1 LIAVPMKE
9 IAVDPDVYRVAGRN
23 TTLVANLQA
32 AVAVC
37 VHDDSQGIGG
47 LLHMRYV
54 WTTPNDEPLEFTDNT
69 LCTDILLLDRFFKEL
84 KKQGA
89 RMKAL
94 RTRIF
99 AHTPPAEGL
108 EHPIASVLDLLRAYF
123 ADERVAPEIREVKGL
138 RPCKLSFDAHEG
150 RIW

>member
-1 LIAVPMKE
+1 MKE

-54 WTTPNDEPLEFTDNT
+54 WTTQNDEPLEFTDNT

-123 ADERVAPEIREVKGL
+123 MDERVAPEIHEVKGL
-138 RPCKLSFDAHEG
+138 HACKLSFDAHEG

>member
-1 LIAVPMKE
+1 MRE

-54 WTTPNDEPLEFTDNT
+54 WTSPNDEPLEFTDNT

-123 ADERVAPEIREVKGL
+123 MDDRVAPEIREV
-138 RPCKLSFDAHEG
+138 PHACKLSFDAHEG

>member
-1 LIAVPMKE
+1 
-9 IAVDPDVYRVAGRN
+9 
-23 TTLVANLQA
+23 
-32 AVAVC
+32 
-37 VHDDSQGIGG
+37 
-47 LLHMRYV
+47 
-54 WTTPNDEPLEFTDNT
+54 
-69 LCTDILLLDRFFKEL
+69 
-84 KKQGA
+84 
-89 RMKAL
+89 MKAL

-123 ADERVAPEIREVKGL
+123 ADERVAPEIREVKGP